1 MLEVIKWNILQIEK
15 KKRKEL
21 KFAIQFFLFK
31 FRYLPSNLLFCSC
44 RSTSLDRVAREYRIL
59 PMTFGSK
66 SSLIVPLLIP
76 QFLPCSVSFVLL
88 CINYGWILSTSILL
102 LLYFFICHRYNGKYF
117 EFCSLLSSLR
127 YKWAELLTLKSFL
140 DSKSSPSL
148 SLVCTNWFLELLRL
162 FSLDWRYCL
171 CLSNLKV
178 LTCVWLSLCFDFNF
192 ELGEIYSDI

>member
-1 MLEVIKWNILQIEK
+1 MPKLKAVVAGMCDGLHNRVLMKTSGGVAASGQRTRTAALPRSDEANSGYGWEF
-15 KKRKEL
+15 RKQLCEG
-21 KFAIQFFLFK
+21 KITK
-31 FRYLPSNLLFCSC
+31 DYTSC

-88 CINYGWILSTSILL
+88 CINYG
-102 LLYFFICHRYNGKYF
+102 
-117 EFCSLLSSLR
+117 LLSSLR

-148 SLVCTNWFLELLRL
+148 SLVCTN
-162 FSLDWRYCL
+162 
-171 CLSNLKV
+171 
-178 LTCVWLSLCFDFNF
+178 
-192 ELGEIYSDI
+192 